1 VGVLTRRVVVG
12 FDGSP
17 AAVAAMAWAAGE
29 ARLRGGAELVVW
41 TIQGRPESRR
51 PADTGAART
60 PRRSYEDSAGGYPV
74 SVRQGYGDAATALV
88 AACAPAD
95 LLVVGSRGR
104 GPLGGLV
111 LGSVSR
117 ACLAHAPCP
126 VVVVRPQPE
135 QASSQGRVVV
145 GIDGSSHSRQAL
157 RVAAEEARLRGAVV
171 AVVHAV
177 SWDNSGEE
185 LLTPTDKQLVEWG
198 RKLVA
203 AELAATG
210 VTGRPVVVPGHAS
223 EVLVRR
229 SAHADLLVV
238 GSRGRNPVTNL
249 LLGSTSENCARQAH
263 CPVMVNRARKSKPS
277 GRAHVVVHG

>member
-1 VGVLTRRVVVG
+1 MTRRVVVG

-29 ARLRGGAELVVW
+29 ARLRGAELVVW
-41 TIQGRPESRR
+41 TIRGRPESRR
-51 PADTGAART
+51 PADTGAAQT
-60 PRRSYEDSAGGYPV
+60 LRRSYEDSAGGYPV
-74 SVRQGYGDAATALV
+74 SLRQGYGDAATALV
-88 AACAPAD
+88 AACTPAD

-111 LGSVSR
+111 LGSVSQ

-135 QASSQGRVVV
+135 QASSRGRVVV
-145 GIDGSSHSRQAL
+145 GVDGSSHSRQAL
-157 RVAAEEARLRGAVV
+157 RVAADEARLRGAVL

-177 SWDNSGEE
+177 YWDNSGEE
-185 LLTPTDKQLVEWG
+185 LLTPTRKQLIEWG
-198 RKLVA
+198 RRLVA

-210 VTGRPVVVPGHAS
+210 VTGRPVVVDGHAS

-238 GSRGRNPVTNL
+238 GARGRNPVTNL
-249 LLGSTSENCARQAH
+249 LLGSTSENCARHAH
-263 CPVMVNRARKSKPS
+263 CPVMVNHARQPKPS
-277 GRAHVVVHG
+277 GRAHVVVHGVM